1 MVVVPSIEEKMRG
14 ALGGLTRAERQAATH
29 ILSHYPVSALGS
41 ITALARAAD
50 VSSPTVVRLVQKLGY
65 RGYTDYQTA
74 LRAEVESLLVSPLAK
89 QARRDEGESDT
100 HVLRRYAAAAV
111 ANIEATLAQI
121 DAAEFDAVA
130 ALLADTSRRVMA
142 LGGRLTHVHADY
154 FATLM
159 KVARPGVSLISGP
172 AEPWPAA
179 MLDLAPEDVVVLF
192 DIRRYE
198 AAVVQAAEQAAE
210 QGAAV
215 VVVTDRWRSPAAAR
229 ARHVLACQIEVPAAW
244 DSTVSILML
253 IETLVASVQSR
264 NWGDTENRLKRL
276 EEIYARTRF
285 FRGGPGGVQGGNHGA
300 GRGGRK
306 GGVRSG

>member
-1 MVVVPSIEEKMRG
+1 MEAVPSIEEKMRG
-14 ALGGLTRAERQAATH
+14 ALAGLTRAERQAATH

-41 ITALARAAD
+41 ITALARAAE

-65 RGYTDYQTA
+65 RGYTDYQAA
-74 LRAEVESLLVSPLAK
+74 LRAEVQNLLVSPLAQ
-89 QARRDEGESDT
+89 QARRGEDRADA
-100 HVLRRYAAAAV
+100 HLVKRFAALAM
-111 ANIEATLAQI
+111 ANIEATVAQL
-121 DAAEFDAVA
+121 DPVVFDAVA
-130 ALLADTSRRVMA
+130 ALLADPARKVMA

-159 KVARPGVSLISGP
+159 KVARPGVTLMSAASN
-172 AEPWPAA
+172 PWPAA
-179 MLDLAPEDVVVLF
+179 MLDLGPGDVVVLF

-229 ARHVLACQIEVPAAW
+229 ALHVLACQIEVPSAW
-244 DSTVSILML
+244 DSTVPILFL
-253 IETLVASVQSR
+253 IETLVAGVQSR
-264 NWGDTENRLKRL
+264 NWGDAESRLKRL

-285 FRGGPGGVQGGNHGA
+285 FRGGPSGGLRPG
-300 GRGGRK
+300 
-306 GGVRSG
+306 